1 MDIIAE
7 ITIVPI
13 GIGVS
18 LSKYVASVHSILEDT
33 GLKVELHSNGTNI
46 QGDYDVIMAALK
58 KCHEKLH
65 NEMDTPRVLTY
76 MKIGS
81 RTDKNKDML
90 DKAKTVRMHM
100 EKNKSE

>member
-13 GIGVS
+13 GVGSS
-18 LSKYVASVHSILEDT
+18 LSKYVASVHTILEET

-46 QGDYDVIMAALK
+46 QGDYDIIMSALK

-65 NEMDTPRVLTY
+65 NEMGAPRVLTY

-81 RTDKNKDML
+81 RIDKEKDMF
-90 DKAKTVRMHM
+90 DKAKTVRKHQG
-100 EKNKSE
+100 K